1 MKKTKVPKKAKIS
14 EIFLSIQGE
23 GLYVGVPQLFIRFYG
38 CNLSCIFCDTNFD
51 SYKTFT
57 PDRLMG
63 EMPESKG
70 PYHSISITG
79 GEPLLQADFIMDF
92 LDKYKKSYKKLV
104 YLETNGTLYRELS
117 KVIDYMDIIA
127 MDFKLPSSTRRAS
140 FWKEHEE
147 FLKIAKKKK
156 TFAKAVITRNTS
168 SGDILRMVEIVQKIS
183 GDIPIVLQPVTA
195 SIGTEK
201 PSAENLEHFRDILK
215 GSTGRPAEVIPQ
227 IHKILG
233 IR

>member
-1 MKKTKVPKKAKIS
+1 MKEAKIS
-14 EIFLSIQGE
+14 EIFLSLQGE

-51 SYKTFT
+51 SYRTFT

-63 EMPESKG
+63 EMPESKR

-79 GEPLLQADFIMDF
+79 GEPLLQADFIRDF

-117 KVIDYMDIIA
+117 KVIDYVDIIA

-140 FWKEHEE
+140 FWKEHEK
-147 FLKIAKKKK
+147 FLKIAKKRK
-156 TFAKAVITRNTS
+156 TFVKAVITRKTT
-168 SGDILRMVEIVQKIS
+168 SGDILRMVEIVQKINN
-183 GDIPIVLQPVTA
+183 DIPIVLQPVTTLIDSEKA
-195 SIGTEK
+195 SRE
-201 PSAENLEHFRDILK
+201 SLERFRNILK
-215 GSTGRPAEVIPQ
+215 ESTSRAQIIPQ
-227 IHKILG
+227 VHKIIG
-233 IR
+233 VK